1 MTKRSVEQWQALF
14 KQHDESGLKSSEF
27 CRVNN
32 VCSKYFSKRRKDL
45 NWQSIQKS
53 KSKLIK
59 LLRPNPADG
68 ELTSSITIKT
78 KDIAIIIPSTHSS
91 QWIAE
96 LVKAISV

>member
-1 MTKRSVEQWQALF
+1 MTIRTVEQWQALF

-45 NWQSIQKS
+45 NWEFTQKS
-53 KSKLIK
+53 KPKLIK
-59 LLRPNPADG
+59 LTRPKPADG
-68 ELTSSITIKT
+68 EPVSSITIKT
-78 KDIAIIIPSTHSS
+78 KNLDIIIPSTQSS

-96 LVKAISV
+96 LVKAITV